1 MPQEHLLTLN
11 AGSSSVKFALFAR
24 AEAALVPVRSG
35 QVDGIGSGGVANH
48 AQALEQILNGLGDVH
63 IGAIGHRVVHGGT
76 RFEAPV
82 RVDDAVLE
90 AVAALSPLAP
100 LHQPHN
106 LAGMVAAR
114 QAFAG
119 VPQVA
124 CFDTAFHRSMPQIN
138 QRFALPQALFD
149 AGVRRYGFHGLSYE
163 SIAQQLRDHHPALAT
178 GRVVVAHLGNGASLC
193 AMHNGRSVATTM
205 GFSPLDGLPMGT
217 RCGRL
222 DPAVVLHLL
231 HDNSAEQV
239 AHLLYHQSGLLGLSG
254 LSSDMRTLEASPL
267 PQAAMAIDYFVEH
280 VLRETAAM
288 ASALRGIDA
297 LVFTGGIGENAVALR
312 QRIVQGAAWMG
323 LQPDAEQPVPV
334 LVLRTNGGGHRP
346 THRAIGLG
354 RSGLSARTAT
364 TTPQGTHVQI
374 FIFRARAPT
383 AAGAHTHRRC
393 HHQVHHLLYVRLPL
407 RYSGALA

>member
-1 MPQEHLLTLN
+1 MAREHLLTLN

-24 AEAALVPVRSG
+24 GEAALVSVRSG

-48 AQALEQILNGLGDVH
+48 AQALQQVLHGLGDVH
-63 IGAIGHRVVHGGT
+63 IGAVGHRVVHGGT
-76 RFEAPV
+76 RFDAPV
-82 RVDDAVLE
+82 RVDETVLD

-124 CFDTAFHRSMPQIN
+124 CFDTAFHRNMPHIN

-163 SIAQQLRDHHPALAT
+163 SIAQQLRSQHPALAA
-178 GRVVVAHLGNGASLC
+178 GRVVVAHLGNGASMC
-193 AMHNGRSVATTM
+193 AMYNARSVATTM

-231 HDNSAEQV
+231 QDRSPEEV
-239 AHLLYHQSGLLGLSG
+239 AHLLYHGSGLLGLSG
-254 LSSDMRTLEASPL
+254 VSSDMRALEASAL
-267 PQAAMAIDYFVEH
+267 PQAAMAIDYFVEQ
-280 VLRETAAM
+280 VLREIAGM
-288 ASALRGIDA
+288 ASALRGMDA
-297 LVFTGGIGENAVALR
+297 LVFTGGMGENAVALR
-312 QRIVQGAAWMG
+312 QRIVQGGAWMG
-323 LQPDAEQPVPV
+323 LQSDASAHPPDPGSPSAAHRPVPV
-334 LVLRTNGGGHRP
+334 LVLRTNEEAVIAHHTAQLAWG
-346 THRAIGLG
+346 AI
-354 RSGLSARTAT
+354 A
-364 TTPQGTHVQI
+364 
-374 FIFRARAPT
+374 
-383 AAGAHTHRRC
+383 
-393 HHQVHHLLYVRLPL
+393 
-407 RYSGALA
+407 